1 MYFPSDWST
10 TMSNDL
16 IQQWTEVN
24 KTVIAAIKEL
34 GDINSQAMNRLAE
47 RQIAMMNLY
56 MEGGSKQL
64 EAASNAQNPQDVVAA
79 QSRLFTELNEK
90 LMENARQ
97 TSEVLVEV
105 KGQLATW
112 VEKSMETAKATTT
125 AVVTLKK

>member
-1 MYFPSDWST
+1 
-10 TMSNDL
+10 MSNDL

>member
-1 MYFPSDWST
+1 
-10 TMSNDL
+10 MSNDL

-24 KTVIAAIKEL
+24 KTAIAAIKEL
-34 GDINSQAMNRLAE
+34 GDINTQAMNRLAE

-64 EAASNAQNPQDVVAA
+64 EVASNAQNPQDVVAA

-105 KGQLATW
+105 KGQLAAW

-125 AVVTLKK
+125 AVVSPKK